1 MVLKTPSDFVW
12 LEIRVVIDDCDV
24 IMDGDNP
31 LEEVDWMDTK
41 LEEVEIVLKKEVVDD
56 VNIVDLVVMWSV
68 IIDEA
73 KIEKTLIF
81 FFWKRT
87 LAKVFFYFLPV
98 VVGCIV
104 VATVIKVGISD
115 REIEVAV
122 TVSVFLFDVVSGLVV
137 EEGVEDNSVED
148 SRVDGGDGVI
158 DVSRKTITRVRN
170 FISKTF
176 WSEKSWC
183 FRYICWLSW
192 LLNCWTW

>member
-1 MVLKTPSDFVW
+1 M
-12 LEIRVVIDDCDV
+12 
-24 IMDGDNP
+24 
-31 LEEVDWMDTK
+31 
-41 LEEVEIVLKKEVVDD
+41 KK
-56 VNIVDLVVMWSV
+56 NSG
-68 IIDEA
+68 
-73 KIEKTLIF
+73 KSF
-81 FFWKRT
+81 FFD
-87 LAKVFFYFLPV
+87 FLPV

-176 WSEKSWC
+176 
-183 FRYICWLSW
+183 
-192 LLNCWTW
+192 

>member
-73 KIEKTLIF
+73 KIEITFNIF
-81 FFWKRT
+81 FLK
-87 LAKVFFYFLPV
+87 KNSGKSFFFDFLPV

-170 FISKTF
+170 FIH
-176 WSEKSWC
+176 
-183 FRYICWLSW
+183 LSF
-192 LLNCWTW
+192 